1 MIGKRGK
8 QVAPS
13 IKQKEYMSETKTKTY
28 DVIVEPGFYLKFT
41 GIEATSENE
50 AAAIATKELLVNN
63 GNVMVDIPTLK
74 GQRYFAYAILNNED
88 DVYSVEV
95 EDVQAETYNVFSTFG
110 VSGSQARPEYADLGI
125 DYAYIDYIAD
135 NIKTMP
141 LHLVRE
147 TVKSIGRRYGY
158 FNYAAHEEEGRL
170 LPALSNI
177 AYGCAADGYHSAL
190 KIVAHFLKEEGMI
203 PRLPEQKKGMS
214 FLERMARRSSCLYN
228 ELDFLHTKSGET
240 SPYHRYAK
248 CIELLDSYGL
258 IKLEDITQALK
269 ILKSKPNDINPELKA
284 SLDYML
290 LRYAANNQGAPE
302 NATKHAIHKRK
313 M

>member
-1 MIGKRGK
+1 
-8 QVAPS
+8 
-13 IKQKEYMSETKTKTY
+13 MSETKTKTY
-28 DVIVEPGFYLKFT
+28 DVIVEPSFYLKFT

-50 AAAIATKELLVNN
+50 AAAIAIQELLASNSWT
-63 GNVMVDIPTLK
+63 MTDIPALK
-74 GQRYFAYAILNNED
+74 GQEHFAYAILSNEN
-88 DVYSVEV
+88 DVHSVEV
-95 EDVQAETYNVFSTFG
+95 EDVQAGTYNVISTFG
-110 VSGSQARPEYADLGI
+110 VSGSQTLPEYADLGI

-158 FNYAAHEEEGRL
+158 FNYTTHEEEGRL
-170 LPALSNI
+170 LSALSYI
-177 AYGCAADGYHSAL
+177 AHACAADGYHSAL
-190 KIVAHFLKEEGMI
+190 KIVAHFLKEEGMT
-203 PRLPEQKKGMS
+203 PRLPKREKGMS
-214 FLERMARRSSCLYN
+214 FLECMARRSSCLYN
-228 ELDFLHTKSGET
+228 ESDFLYTKSGEQ